1 MKDKGGLFLKKQ
13 QMLASWFTTKKLD
26 WGVVLVFFDVHL
38 GSFSS
43 EMQFLNDDEHELPSL
58 QAAVGKKV
66 TKPIWLCGF
75 QFEGGSK
82 R

>member
-1 MKDKGGLFLKKQ
+1 MF
-13 QMLASWFTTKKLD
+13 ASWFTTKKLD
-26 WGVVLVFFDVHL
+26 WGVVLVFFNVHL

-66 TKPIWLCGF
+66 NPSGYVDSSLKVDRRDNVLSRGNT
-75 QFEGGSK
+75 
-82 R
+82 